1 MRPSDSQPPPR
12 NGPGK
17 PQFGGGMGPSG
28 PSGPS
33 GGGRGMSSGPGMGN
47 NFGGMPFSKPLER
60 PLK

>member
-1 MRPSDSQPPPR
+1 LRPSDSQPPPR

-47 NFGGMPFSKPLER
+47 NFGGMPFSK
-60 PLK
+60 K